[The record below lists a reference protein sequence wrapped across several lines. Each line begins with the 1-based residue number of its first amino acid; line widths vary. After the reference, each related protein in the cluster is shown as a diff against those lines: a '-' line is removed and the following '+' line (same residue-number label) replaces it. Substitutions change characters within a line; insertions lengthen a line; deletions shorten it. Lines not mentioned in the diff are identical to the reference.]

1 MGMNHDLSRFASS
14 NPSSPDTSP
23 SKGEGGAEL
32 NCSGA
37 NFALKHSEL
46 ANQLTELNK
55 MLVAKQELAS
65 KMGESDEKMTTM
77 RKNYETTIK
86 SMEEEI
92 TRLQKEK
99 DELCQKQKAEASSQI
114 SENRRKRIQEL
125 EEKIKNLGKQQAE
138 QQRLL
143 KLNKQNELKI
153 KKYSDEITQMKQ
165 TKVKL
170 IKQMKEESDKARQW
184 KMAKEKEVYKLQ
196 QQEKK
201 AQVKMSA
208 MSLQH
213 ERRENVW
220 KRKMEEAM
228 ASSKRLKDALAKKN
242 DVRKLKEKNPNSL
255 TGSGERVRGWI
266 SSEVDVV
273 VSVKEAEM
281 SKEQLI
287 KERKVMVEE
296 LNKLL

>member
-1 MGMNHDLSRFASS
+1 
-14 NPSSPDTSP
+14 
-23 SKGEGGAEL
+23 
-32 NCSGA
+32 
-37 NFALKHSEL
+37 
-46 ANQLTELNK
+46 
-55 MLVAKQELAS
+55 
-65 KMGESDEKMTTM
+65 
-77 RKNYETTIK
+77 
-86 SMEEEI
+86 
-92 TRLQKEK
+92 
-99 DELCQKQKAEASSQI
+99 
-114 SENRRKRIQEL
+114 
-125 EEKIKNLGKQQAE
+125 
-138 QQRLL
+138 
-143 KLNKQNELKI
+143 
-153 KKYSDEITQMKQ
+153 
-165 TKVKL
+165 
-170 IKQMKEESDKARQW
+170 
-184 KMAKEKEVYKLQ
+184 
-196 QQEKK
+196 
-201 AQVKMSA
+201 

-296 LNKLL
+296 LNKLKQELRRTLSDQERNDVQVKRDELQSELDMRNAQISDLQQQILGFENEKEKEKDLRADKWKRLQSMVEAKLAVQYLFDQATEALASVALKSQELREANGQLIDLRKNNGELRELGLQINDIRKSNG